1 MQFEIALRYLPELL
15 IGLGATSLLSLEV
28 VVLGTF
34 VGLLFT
40 PPRIS
45 HRPVVRWFFWAVVNP
60 FRILPVLVLLVWGF
74 YALPLGLGVTIS
86 EWNVAV
92 LALGLNMG
100 AFCAEIFRKAVEEVD
115 PDHVESAMLLGYSR
129 IQAFRTIILPLAFR
143 NASIPYLTQI
153 LQSTKL
159 TVLAAMISVRE
170 VYHVTADIIQQTNRP
185 LELYTMLALLMFVP
199 LLALTLLVE
208 FIEAR
213 HRGVGGA
220 RRWNWIDRSPA

>member
-1 MQFEIALRYLPELL
+1 MQFEIAIRYLPELL
-15 IGLGATSLLSLEV
+15 RGLGATVLLSLEV
-28 VVLGTF
+28 VIVGTL

-40 PPRIS
+40 PLRIS
-45 HRPVVRWFFWAVVNP
+45 HRPFVRWFFWALINP

-74 YALPLGLGVTIS
+74 YALPLGLGLTVS

-115 PDHVESAMLLGYSR
+115 PDHVESAMMLGYSR
-129 IQAFRTIILPLAFR
+129 SQAFQTIILPLAFR
-143 NASIPYLTQI
+143 NASIPYLSQV
-153 LQSTKL
+153 LQSAKL

-170 VYHVTADIIQQTNRP
+170 VYHVTADVIQQTNRP

-213 HRGVGGA
+213 RRGMGGA
-220 RRWNWIDRSPA
+220 RRWTWIKRTSA